1 LLIDEPAFLFWMLLG
16 IAAGWGLPEPA
27 SPKPARA
34 KAPASPKPARAKAGA
49 LMALVIA
56 IAASIPFRVQTERA
70 NGDLE
75 HRGVGLSGWHD
86 AIDGVR
92 FRLAGAASS
101 VFVPAGAQ
109 RVTIPLRALQAD
121 ADISVELR
129 LDGKP
134 IDVINVP
141 GDRWYD
147 FRLLMPRDGARVRF
161 RRLDLRVRSISTAD
175 PPALRIGKVE
185 PH

>member
-1 LLIDEPAFLFWMLLG
+1 VRGLAL
-16 IAAGWGLPEPA
+16 IAAT
-27 SPKPARA
+27 
-34 KAPASPKPARAKAGA
+34 
-49 LMALVIA
+49 A
-56 IAASIPFRVQTERA
+56 IVAASIPFRVQTERA

-109 RVTIPLRALQAD
+109 RVTIPLRAVQAA

-147 FRLLMPRDGARVRF
+147 FRLLMPRDGGARVRF

-175 PPALRIGKVE
+175 PHALRIGKVE